1 MPNITNIPYS
11 RWYSAINQRRSR
23 RQYNPKKPIP
33 DHVLSELQAVCTEF
47 KPFLNIRAEL
57 VTRSCS
63 EVFKG
68 AVGSYGKIKC
78 AQAFVAFIGNT
89 SDKNV
94 QEKVGYIGEAVI
106 LEATTLQL
114 ATCWVAGFFRPEVVA
129 QLISLN
135 EKERVLGV
143 TPIGYAE
150 EKESFEERIMT
161 GFGLTHRRKPL
172 SSLTSGLDVDKWP
185 EWVAK
190 SLEAARLAPSAINR
204 QPWGFH
210 VDSEAIT
217 ISIKTKGLEFNISK
231 RLDCGIAMLHIDA
244 AAVSCGVF
252 GKWEFLNSP
261 LVACFKANTSSQKH

>member
-1 MPNITNIPYS
+1 MLNITNIPYIH
-11 RWYSAINQRRSR
+11 WYSAINQRRSR
-23 RQYNPKKPIP
+23 RQYNPRKSIP

-47 KPFLNIRAEL
+47 KPFLNVRAEL
-57 VTRSCS
+57 VTGSCN

-78 AQAFVAFIGNT
+78 AQAFIAFIGDT

-129 QLISLN
+129 QLVNLGEN
-135 EKERVLGV
+135 ERVLGV

-150 EKESFEERIMT
+150 EKESLEERIMT
-161 GFGLTHRRKPL
+161 GFGLTHRRKSL
-172 SSLTSGLDVDKWP
+172 SSLITGLSTDKWP

-210 VDSEAIT
+210 VDSDAIT
-217 ISIKTKGLEFNISK
+217 VSVRTKGPEFSISR
-231 RLDCGIAMLHIDA
+231 RLDCGIAMLHLET
-244 AAVSCGVF
+244 AAVYYGVF
-252 GKWEFLNSP
+252 GKWDFLEGP
-261 LVACFKANTSSQKH
+261 LVARFKANTFS